1 MSRGAPI
8 GNSVPLRDF
17 QAINISPRT
26 PVGGSIKSQSHIPS
40 APLVSCAS
48 FSMSWSISQFLCR
61 YETGRATNISQTLL
75 SIRSGSAVLCDKQR
89 NLLYTAFRC
98 TSDVLCFRLTVVLIL
113 CVHKLMGQHID
124 RNNTHLDPLLR

>member
-1 MSRGAPI
+1 MSRGVSI

-26 PVGGSIKSQSHIPS
+26 PVGGSIKSQSHTPS
-40 APLVSCAS
+40 APAASCAR
-48 FSMSWSISQFLCR
+48 FSMGWSISQFLCR
-61 YETGRATNISQTLL
+61 YETGRATNISQTL
-75 SIRSGSAVLCDKQR
+75 SIGSGSAVLCDKQI

-113 CVHKLMGQHID
+113 CVHKLMGQRID